1 MKIGFRL
8 SVEAENDIL
17 DIARNGALL
26 FGNAQ
31 ARKYHNALFSVFQLL
46 SQYPQMARLRYEISP
61 PVRIHPFR
69 AHLVIYREELDGGI
83 LIIRVRH
90 GHEDWA
96 GEAF

>member
-26 FGNAQ
+26 FGVAQ
-31 ARKYHNALFSVFQLL
+31 ARKYHNELFSVFQLL
-46 SQYPQMARLRYEISP
+46 SQYPKMARLRHEITP
-61 PVRIHPFR
+61 PIRIHPFR
-69 AHLVIYREELDGGI
+69 AHLIVYREESDHSI
-83 LIIRVRH
+83 LIIRIRH